1 MRNWRVL
8 LAFLAGIVVAR
19 IAIPIIELV
28 DKPNCVNQ
36 IVREFPSPNKE
47 VTAIVVLSSCMLAP
61 DATSVAIKGAG
72 ERFYFDHYDSY
83 LFIVK
88 DNNNIEVEWNRAVTG
103 IINTP
108 GITIIYDRPSQINR
122 QVVVDRMEP
131 ISYIERQNV
140 GPRVIHE
147 QPTKLENVR

>member
-72 ERFYFDHYDSY
+72 ERFYFDH
-83 LFIVK
+83 
-88 DNNNIEVEWNRAVTG
+88 
-103 IINTP
+103 
-108 GITIIYDRPSQINR
+108 
-122 QVVVDRMEP
+122 
-131 ISYIERQNV
+131 
-140 GPRVIHE
+140 
-147 QPTKLENVR
+147 